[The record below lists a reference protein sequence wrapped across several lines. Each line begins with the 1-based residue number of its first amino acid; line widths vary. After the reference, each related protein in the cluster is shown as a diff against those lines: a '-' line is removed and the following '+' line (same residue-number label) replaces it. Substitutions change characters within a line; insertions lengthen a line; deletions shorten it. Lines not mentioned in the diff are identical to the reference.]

1 MPTGSFQQMVIGFTL
16 MVTAALTGVIM
27 AWYPGQVLDAFY
39 NNQYMPQSLIDNI
52 LASPAGAAV
61 YNGMSGLPV
70 TVYYVNLYY
79 GLDFF
84 LGILGVLLFYQGYV
98 KYQSA
103 EGYGIAIAGGSGQSG
118 GRSNMRRRRNR

>member
-1 MPTGSFQQMVIGFTL
+1 MATGSFQQMVIGFTL
-16 MVTAALTGVIM
+16 MVTAMLTGVIM
-27 AWYPGQVLDAFY
+27 AWYPGQLLDAFY
-39 NNQYMPQSLIDNI
+39 NNQYMPQLLIDNI

-70 TVYYVNLYY
+70 EVYFVNLYY

-84 LGILGVLLFYQGYV
+84 LGILGVLLFYQGFV

-103 EGYGIAIAGGSGQSG
+103 EGYGAAVSGGYSGGGSG
-118 GRSNMRRRRNR
+118 RLRRRRNR